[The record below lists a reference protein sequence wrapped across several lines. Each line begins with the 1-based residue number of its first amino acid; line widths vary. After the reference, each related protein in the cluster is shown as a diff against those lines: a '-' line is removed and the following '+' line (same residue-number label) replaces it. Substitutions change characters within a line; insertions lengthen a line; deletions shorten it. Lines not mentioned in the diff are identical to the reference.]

1 MKKAGKKRPAQRPK
15 HYTILDEMM
24 ASPTEPLPAEYRRH
38 QLTRMYEGLNAMEQS
53 PSPTTEDWRVV
64 SDAVNLMETLIET
77 IKVCEDSSGLLMDSI
92 TAMAMAGKRNT
103 AGGAIRLDGAGI
115 QAVRAVLEDYAA
127 LLDVLP
133 ARVMIRCHRLTEKRL
148 HELMEGKRKP
158 HDVEITSI

>member
-1 MKKAGKKRPAQRPK
+1 VKKAGKKRPAQRPK
-15 HYTILDEMM
+15 HYTIMDEMM

-38 QLTRMYEGLNAMEQS
+38 QLTRMYEGLAAMEKA
-53 PSPTTEDWRVV
+53 PSPTTDDWRVV

-77 IKVCEDSSGLLMDSI
+77 MKVCEDTSGLLMDAI

-115 QAVRAVLEDYAA
+115 QAVRAILEDYAA

-133 ARVMIRCHRLTEKRL
+133 ARTMIRCHRLTEKRL
-148 HELMEGKRKP
+148 HDLLDGKRKP
-158 HDVEITSI
+158 HDFEVTAI